1 MSDKFQ
7 SDNNICKVFNDIYI
21 FMQNTNSNYSYINL
35 IQFIKCLE
43 IEKCKITFPPEFKVE
58 DDTTYKEIT
67 KIMPWIVNYFTNYSS
82 LKEPK
87 DYKNITEIP
96 KNHDWYVFIRAV
108 SNQFAKHVFKMWHEY
123 KQLQIFKC
131 KNQRPI
137 LDYQPVKKKAKLE
150 PIQKETEAVQK
161 EAETGQ
167 KETEIVKE
175 KEDINDFTDTQMHY
189 ESTFTTPT
197 KSRIFRKTTNNNQT
211 FLKEIKDILDN
222 FDKKKLAMKRKLFWD

>member
-1 MSDKFQ
+1 
-7 SDNNICKVFNDIYI
+7 
-21 FMQNTNSNYSYINL
+21 
-35 IQFIKCLE
+35 
-43 IEKCKITFPPEFKVE
+43 
-58 DDTTYKEIT
+58 
-67 KIMPWIVNYFTNYSS
+67 MPWIVNYFTNYSS